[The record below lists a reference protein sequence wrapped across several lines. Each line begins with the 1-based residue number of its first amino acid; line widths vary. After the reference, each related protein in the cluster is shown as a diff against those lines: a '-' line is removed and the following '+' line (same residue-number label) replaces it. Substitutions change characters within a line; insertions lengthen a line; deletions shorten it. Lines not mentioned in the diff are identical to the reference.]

1 MTKPAGADS
10 VPGSDALPGDRV
22 TPSVGAGDAT
32 ARRTWQLLSE
42 VGLSLRA
49 TWTGLAAEFD
59 LTPMQALALKRLE
72 PDTPLPMNTL
82 ADVMI
87 CDASNVTGIV
97 DKLEARGLIER
108 RPLEHD
114 RRVKMLAVTKR
125 GEELRRRFME
135 RSSEPPPTILK
146 LSSDD
151 QRLLSEVLERLLA
164 TEPTR

>member
-1 MTKPAGADS
+1 MTKPDGAAPA
-10 VPGSDALPGDRV
+10 PGSDAPASDRV
-22 TPSVGAGDAT
+22 TPSVDIGDAT

-42 VGLSLRA
+42 VGLTLRT

-59 LTPMQALALKRLE
+59 LTPAQALALKRLE
-72 PDTPLPMNTL
+72 PNTPLPMSTL

-108 RPLEHD
+108 RPVEHD

-146 LSSDD
+146 LSSED
-151 QRLLSEVLERLLA
+151 QRLLCEVLERLLA
-164 TEPTR
+164 ADAR